1 MRAAI
6 VGGTIAIVS
15 LAAYGIVQAGW
26 WPRSGPVSQA
36 IQVQALEM
44 QTPQVEVPQVVA
56 SVPVAPVDEA
66 MPASMPPAEAASN
79 STLAPTEAPVVPA
92 VVLTETS
99 ANPVVATAEVTAN
112 PLLAPAAPAPAAVA
126 PAAGNAIPVVAPVE
140 APAVVAPAAPVVHQ
154 VIVPVAAPPALAAPV
169 TPPIV
174 KAQLA
179 PAPIRPT
186 IRPAGSAPVPVAAP
200 AAPASIAAPAPAAPP
215 AAPPPAI
222 KPPTIAC
229 ANPNAMGVSRVVEI
243 DTTGGP
249 GFGSQHFK
257 TMDFLRDHEVVLTFD
272 DGPWLNT
279 TKAVLKALA
288 DQCLRATFFT
298 IGKHSTYYPEILKE
312 DIAGGHTIG
321 SHTWSHADLSKLS
334 PDAAKEE
341 IEKGFSA
348 THFYAG
354 APIAPF
360 FRFPD
365 LRHPPEMLTYLGQR
379 NIASFST
386 DIDSFDFKIKKPDQL
401 IKSLMGKLNKQG
413 KGIILMHDFQ
423 KVTAAALPELLGQLK
438 ANGFKV
444 VHMVPRDQVTTLPQ
458 FDEAII
464 KDQKLPTVNQRP
476 TESVV
481 RTISEVPA
489 KP

>member
-1 MRAAI
+1 
-6 VGGTIAIVS
+6 
-15 LAAYGIVQAGW
+15 
-26 WPRSGPVSQA
+26 
-36 IQVQALEM
+36 
-44 QTPQVEVPQVVA
+44 
-56 SVPVAPVDEA
+56 
-66 MPASMPPAEAASN
+66 MPPAEAASN
-79 STLAPTEAPVVPA
+79 STVAPTEAPAAPV

-99 ANPVVATAEVTAN
+99 ANPVVA
-112 PLLAPAAPAPAAVA
+112 PAAVA
-126 PAAGNAIPVVAPVE
+126 PAVVNATPVVAPV
-140 APAVVAPAAPVVHQ
+140 AAPAAPVVRPA
-154 VIVPVAAPPALAAPV
+154 IIPVAAPAAPAAAAA
-169 TPPIV
+169 PPV
-174 KAQLA
+174 VVAQLA
-179 PAPIRPT
+179 PAPITPT
-186 IRPAGSAPVPVAAP
+186 IRPAGSAPAPAAAP
-200 AAPASIAAPAPAAPP
+200 APAPIAAPAPAVPP
-215 AAPPPAI
+215 AASPPAMR
-222 KPPTIAC
+222 PTIAC

-257 TMDFLRDHEVVLTFD
+257 TLDFLRDHEVVLTFD

-288 DQCLRATFFT
+288 DQCLRATFFP
-298 IGKHSTYYPEILKE
+298 IGKHATYYPEILKE
-312 DIAGGHTIG
+312 DIAAGHTIG

-334 PDAAKEE
+334 SDAAKEE
-341 IEKGFSA
+341 IEKGVSA
-348 THFYAG
+348 VHFYAG
-354 APIAPF
+354 APTAPF

-379 NIASFST
+379 NIASYST

-401 IKSLMGKLNKQG
+401 IKSLIGKLNKLG

-444 VHMVPRDQVTTLPQ
+444 VHMVPKDQVTTLPQ
-458 FDEAII
+458 FDEAVL
-464 KDQKLPTVNQRP
+464 KDQKLPTVSQRS
-476 TESVV
+476 TSDVV